1 MALVRMT
8 RLEADANAH
17 PTDVTKQLALW
28 NELIQY
34 PAGQKRILS
43 RYERLLE
50 FDKQSPFIRSPELF
64 QIYIKALLAT
74 NQPAA
79 IDAAVRT
86 RDAVLALPTPE
97 PQPEP
102 TPLTASQLIARD
114 VVSAAAVQPKDTWT
128 NSLRSRLTGVT
139 AGATTAS
146 GAAADEGGLSGARTN
161 PVHVILEER
170 KNSY

>member
-17 PTDVTKQLALW
+17 PADIPKQLALW
-28 NELIQY
+28 TELIQY
-34 PAGQKRILS
+34 PAGQKRVLS

-50 FDKQSPFIRSPELF
+50 FDKHSPLIRSPELF
-64 QIYIKALLAT
+64 QLYIKALLAT
-74 NQPAA
+74 NQAGA

-97 PQPEP
+97 PEPEP
-102 TPLTASQLIARD
+102 KPLTASQLIARD
-114 VVSAAAVQPKDTWT
+114 VVSAAAATPKETWI
-128 NSLRSRLTGVT
+128 NSLRGRLTGAP
-139 AGATTAS
+139 AGAAAPLAGGAMDEAGAS
-146 GAAADEGGLSGARTN
+146 GARAN

-170 KNSY
+170 K